1 MGAVVLS
8 AGELASPPKEPF
20 SDEIPVLIRNPP
32 SSIGR
37 LDNPLRGIAF
47 IVLSTFFM
55 STSDAT
61 SKYLSSS
68 LPAIEIAW
76 IRFFGFVLIMAPA
89 IFTRRNLLKAKRPK
103 LQLLRGFT
111 LAMSSI
117 CFIFGLRFL
126 PIAEATATSFV
137 APLFVTALS
146 IPLLGESI
154 GFRRWMAALIGLL
167 GVLIVVRPGTSAFQ
181 PAAMLTI
188 LSALAWAFTLIFTRK
203 MSGDDAALTTL
214 AYSALVGFIGLSVV
228 VPFVWISP
236 SWQAMSFG
244 VVVAV
249 ASTAGHWIVVLAYRY
264 ADASVLA
271 PFTYSQLVFATLFGY
286 SIFGDVPDRWTFVGA
301 SVIIASGL
309 YTAHRE
315 RVRREQQ
322 VAYQ

>member
-1 MGAVVLS
+1 
-8 AGELASPPKEPF
+8 
-20 SDEIPVLIRNPP
+20 
-32 SSIGR
+32 
-37 LDNPLRGIAF
+37 
-47 IVLSTFFM
+47 
-55 STSDAT
+55 
-61 SKYLSSS
+61 
-68 LPAIEIAW
+68 
-76 IRFFGFVLIMAPA
+76 
-89 IFTRRNLLKAKRPK
+89 
-103 LQLLRGFT
+103 
-111 LAMSSI
+111 
-117 CFIFGLRFL
+117 L
-126 PIAEATATSFV
+126 PIAEATATSVV

-236 SWQAMSFG
+236 SWQAVSFG

-322 VAYQ
+322 AANQ